1 MQTIPRTPG
10 DILCGLMNI
19 LLQARGHLMGVKSRE
34 GNPILRK
41 QVPDVPDKSILVI
54 NTGSSSLK
62 LGVYSIVAEGVQLT
76 VEGLADGI
84 GHAGGT
90 LELKDARGCILRSEK
105 ASSQSHSDAL
115 QHVTAW
121 LGDLSHTNFS
131 AIGHRVVHG
140 GPKLTSHQRITPA
153 LVDNLRACVHFAPLH
168 IPLAIELIE
177 SVEKSYPGVPQF
189 ACFDTAFH
197 RTIPE
202 VAARF
207 PLPSTLFDE
216 GIRRYGFHGLSY
228 ESIVHQMGAEL
239 PGRTVVA
246 HLGSGASLAAIKDGR
261 SVDTTMGLTPTG
273 GIPMATRSGDLDP
286 GVLLYL
292 MRVKGLDADKL
303 EQMLNHEAG
312 LKAIS
317 GGESDMRKLQLAA
330 DDGDREA
337 LMAIDIFCAAVRQQI
352 AAYAAVLGGLDM
364 VIFTGGIG
372 EHSAPVRARVCEGL
386 AFLGIDLN
394 PTANLSLSGAIS
406 TPQSKVQV
414 CVIPTQEDMQIA
426 RHCRELM
433 QQ

>member
-1 MQTIPRTPG
+1 
-10 DILCGLMNI
+10 
-19 LLQARGHLMGVKSRE
+19 MGVKSKQANR
-34 GNPILRK
+34 ILRK

-62 LGVYSIVAEGVQLT
+62 LGMYSVVAEDVQLT
-76 VEGLADGI
+76 LEALADGI

-90 LELKDARGCILRSEK
+90 LELKDAKGCVLRSEK
-105 ASSQSHSDAL
+105 APFKSLSDAL
-115 QHVTAW
+115 QQVTAW

-140 GPKLTSHQRITPA
+140 GPKLISHQLITPA
-153 LVDNLRACVHFAPLH
+153 LVDELRACIHFAPLH
-168 IPLAIELIE
+168 IPLAIQLIE

-228 ESIVHQMGAEL
+228 ESIVHQMGAQL
-239 PGRTVVA
+239 PSRTVVA

-261 SVDTTMGLTPTG
+261 SVHTTMGLTPTG

-292 MRVKGLDADKL
+292 MRVKGLDADNL

-330 DDGDREA
+330 DGGDREA
-337 LMAIDIFCAAVRQQI
+337 LMAIDIFCAAIRQQI

-394 PTANLSLSGAIS
+394 PAANISLGEKIS